1 MTLIRRG
8 GEKPSF
14 QQINNKL
21 TMNNYKRRDFI
32 RLGTGLLGGFA
43 LAACNNNSGTDK
55 VPEGDST
62 DTASNAAATASI
74 GAFGLQLYTLRDDF
88 PKDPKG
94 VLKKVADMGYTQI
107 EGYEG
112 DKGVFWGMSNT
123 EFKTYLD
130 SIGLTMISS
139 HCKTDIDFEKKA
151 AEASAIGM
159 KYLIYPYEGE
169 DKTID
174 DYKKMADDFN
184 KKGEICKKNN
194 IRFAFHN
201 HAFSFKA
208 INGEFPQDVLMANT
222 DAALVDYEMDI
233 YWVVAAGQDP
243 EAWLKK
249 YPDRFTACHVKDRAK
264 SPGKDDGLNSVNLGT
279 GSIDWPKILRTAK
292 DNGMQYYIVE
302 QEAYPNET
310 PLEAA
315 KADAE
320 YMKALKI

>member
-1 MTLIRRG
+1 
-8 GEKPSF
+8 
-14 QQINNKL
+14 
-21 TMNNYKRRDFI
+21 MNNYKRRDFI

-55 VPEGDST
+55 APEGDST
-62 DTASNAAATASI
+62 NTGSNAAATASI

-184 KKGEICKKNN
+184 KKGDICKKNN

-249 YPDRFTACHVKDRAK
+249 YPNRFTACHVKDRAK